1 MKKTISVKNLAF
13 CALCIALCVVLPM
26 AFHAIAN
33 AGPIFLP
40 MHIPVLLCGLA
51 CGWPY
56 GLVCG
61 LLGPVLSGVLTG
73 MPSPAV
79 LPGMM
84 VECGVYGLVSGLMM
98 QLVHTKKLYADL
110 YISQIT
116 AMLLGRILSGVSVL
130 DVACGTGVLIPDYL
144 KRSAAQITA
153 IDIAPEMARIAR
165 KKFPQENVTVLCG
178 DAARTRFEPPF
189 DCIMIYNAFPHFP
202 EPERLIAHL
211 AGLLTPG
218 GTLTVAHGFSRRALD
233 AHHAKTAHS
242 VSNGL
247 LPVETLAELFA
258 KHLTVTVQI
267 SDDDMYQVVGRH

>member
-1 MKKTISVKNLAF
+1 MKKTFSAKNLAF

-98 QLVHTKKLYADL
+98 QTRSHEEAVCRPVY
-110 YISQIT
+110 Q
-116 AMLLGRILSGVSVL
+116 
-130 DVACGTGVLIPDYL
+130 PDH
-144 KRSAAQITA
+144 
-153 IDIAPEMARIAR
+153 
-165 KKFPQENVTVLCG
+165 G
-178 DAARTRFEPPF
+178 DAAGPDSVRRVQGADLRARDVHGRGMGDDVVRDWSARHCNPARAAAVACCRADEGAAATGTVRIRGVCDGTAGCHRFF
-189 DCIMIYNAFPHFP
+189 
-202 EPERLIAHL
+202 
-211 AGLLTPG
+211 
-218 GTLTVAHGFSRRALD
+218 
-233 AHHAKTAHS
+233 
-242 VSNGL
+242 
-247 LPVETLAELFA
+247 
-258 KHLTVTVQI
+258 
-267 SDDDMYQVVGRH
+267 

>member
-1 MKKTISVKNLAF
+1 MKTSTRKLTLSALFLA
-13 CALCIALCVVLPM
+13 LGLVLPLITGQIPQIGKM
-26 AFHAIAN
+26 L
-33 AGPIFLP
+33 LP

-116 AMLLGRILSGVSVL
+116 AMLLGRILSGVCKALIFAPATFTVAAWATTSFVTGLPGIAIQLVL
-130 DVACGTGVLIPDYL
+130 LPTLVVALTKARLLRV
-144 KRSAAQITA
+144 RSA
-153 IDIAPEMARIAR
+153 
-165 KKFPQENVTVLCG
+165 
-178 DAARTRFEPPF
+178 
-189 DCIMIYNAFPHFP
+189 
-202 EPERLIAHL
+202 
-211 AGLLTPG
+211 
-218 GTLTVAHGFSRRALD
+218 
-233 AHHAKTAHS
+233 
-242 VSNGL
+242 
-247 LPVETLAELFA
+247 
-258 KHLTVTVQI
+258 
-267 SDDDMYQVVGRH
+267 

>member
-1 MKKTISVKNLAF
+1 MKKTFSAKNLAF

-98 QLVHTKKLYADL
+98 QAVHTKKLYADL

-116 AMLLGRILSGVSVL
+116 AMLLGRILSGVCKALIFAPATFTVRDWSARHCNPACTAA
-130 DVACGTGVLIPDYL
+130 VACCRADEGAAAAGTVRIRGVCDG
-144 KRSAAQITA
+144 TA
-153 IDIAPEMARIAR
+153 G
-165 KKFPQENVTVLCG
+165 CH
-178 DAARTRFEPPF
+178 RFF
-189 DCIMIYNAFPHFP
+189 
-202 EPERLIAHL
+202 
-211 AGLLTPG
+211 
-218 GTLTVAHGFSRRALD
+218 
-233 AHHAKTAHS
+233 
-242 VSNGL
+242 
-247 LPVETLAELFA
+247 
-258 KHLTVTVQI
+258 
-267 SDDDMYQVVGRH
+267 

>member
-1 MKKTISVKNLAF
+1 MKKTFSAINLSL

-84 VECGVYGLVSGLMM
+84 VECGVYGLVSGL
-98 QLVHTKKLYADL
+98 T
-110 YISQIT
+110 
-116 AMLLGRILSGVSVL
+116 MLLGRILSGVCKALIFAPATFTVAAWATTSFVTGLPGIVIQLVL
-130 DVACGTGVLIPDYL
+130 LPTLVVALTKARLLRV
-144 KRSAAQITA
+144 RSA
-153 IDIAPEMARIAR
+153 
-165 KKFPQENVTVLCG
+165 
-178 DAARTRFEPPF
+178 
-189 DCIMIYNAFPHFP
+189 
-202 EPERLIAHL
+202 
-211 AGLLTPG
+211 
-218 GTLTVAHGFSRRALD
+218 
-233 AHHAKTAHS
+233 
-242 VSNGL
+242 
-247 LPVETLAELFA
+247 
-258 KHLTVTVQI
+258 
-267 SDDDMYQVVGRH
+267 

>member
-1 MKKTISVKNLAF
+1 MKTSTRKLTLSALFLA
-13 CALCIALCVVLPM
+13 LGLVLPLITGQIPQIGKM
-26 AFHAIAN
+26 L
-33 AGPIFLP
+33 LP

-116 AMLLGRILSGVSVL
+116 AMLLGRILSGVCK
-130 DVACGTGVLIPDYL
+130 ALIF
-144 KRSAAQITA
+144 
-153 IDIAPEMARIAR
+153 APAT
-165 KKFPQENVTVLCG
+165 F
-178 DAARTRFEPPF
+178 
-189 DCIMIYNAFPHFP
+189 
-202 EPERLIAHL
+202 
-211 AGLLTPG
+211 
-218 GTLTVAHGFSRRALD
+218 TVAAWATTSFVTGLPGIAIQL
-233 AHHAKTAHS
+233 
-242 VSNGL
+242 VL
-247 LPVETLAELFA
+247 LPSLVVA
-258 KHLTVTVQI
+258 LTKARLLRVR
-267 SDDDMYQVVGRH
+267 YA

>member
-1 MKKTISVKNLAF
+1 MKKTFSAKNLAF

-98 QLVHTKKLYADL
+98 QAVHTKKLYADL

-116 AMLLGRILSGVSVL
+116 AMLLGRIRVQSTDLRARDVHGRGMGDDVVRDWSARHCNPACTAA
-130 DVACGTGVLIPDYL
+130 VACCRADEGAAAAGTVRIRGV
-144 KRSAAQITA
+144 
-153 IDIAPEMARIAR
+153 
-165 KKFPQENVTVLCG
+165 
-178 DAARTRFEPPF
+178 
-189 DCIMIYNAFPHFP
+189 
-202 EPERLIAHL
+202 
-211 AGLLTPG
+211 
-218 GTLTVAHGFSRRALD
+218 
-233 AHHAKTAHS
+233 
-242 VSNGL
+242 
-247 LPVETLAELFA
+247 
-258 KHLTVTVQI
+258 
-267 SDDDMYQVVGRH
+267 